1 MAKLPVE
8 KLKSSKGKP
17 AAPVPVKIVD
27 GMTTSDGG
35 KDYEE
40 RERKYRAERALEDI
54 ERAEKHKRDKGL
66 MKDVKQC
73 ANEKLKTYKGL

>member
-1 MAKLPVE
+1 MPKLPVE

-35 KDYEE
+35 KGYED
-40 RERKYRAERALEDI
+40 RERKYRAESALRDI
-54 ERAEKHKRDKGL
+54 ERAEEHRRDKGL
-66 MKDVKQC
+66 MKDVKKC
-73 ANEKLKTYKGL
+73 ATDKMKTYKGI